1 MVTFVCGMPCVGKS
15 TFIKNNFNDI
25 ETMDIFDY
33 QNKHGFCSTVDVL
46 KGYEQAKIDLVKK
59 ALQGDIVI
67 EHTLL
72 KKIRRLEQIKNLRDN
87 GYVGEIHLIFIN
99 PPKSI
104 HSKRLL
110 MRDFKKHEIDDF
122 RKMHL
127 DIMELPEE
135 NDNEGFDS
143 ILIVEE

>member
-25 ETMDIFDY
+25 ETMDI
-33 QNKHGFCSTVDVL
+33 
-46 KGYEQAKIDLVKK
+46 
-59 ALQGDIVI
+59 

-87 GYVGEIHLIFIN
+87 GYAGEIHLIFIN